1 MKPVTSLIWAIS
13 ILLCIC
19 AGGWA
24 SSVNVHVSSP
34 DEKPGTGF
42 SKDSSCHQY
51 DSPGGFSSLSKAEV
65 DGIIEPYIKNGTFV
79 GVAVA
84 VIDEHGYDVWG
95 YGTTDSNSTHVP
107 DENTVFEI
115 GSVSKT
121 FSGVLLA
128 DALLQGTMTLTD
140 PLSRY
145 LPQDQKVP
153 DFEGRTITI
162 RDLATHT
169 SGLPPVPDKFFIVA
183 NNSSNKSPAE
193 SYEDIVSLYETMDA
207 DEVYRWL
214 GNYTLTSPVGKNWS
228 YCNVGAAILGQ
239 IIAHTHGMTFRDLV
253 QERISKPLGMDST
266 DTILTPDLAA
276 RFATGYRAYG
286 GEFGKARLIQFNDFW
301 DPNGGIYS
309 TPHDMIR
316 YTAAAM
322 GLCPSALSDACTVSE
337 LPFALREERPQL
349 LLQGLLWEIMPLPD
363 GTALIMKTGETN
375 AFQTQ
380 MIFSRPYKKGV
391 LVFINTAY
399 LGEGPRISSIA
410 LSIMEKML
418 PDRSFSSV
426 NG

>member
-1 MKPVTSLIWAIS
+1 
-13 ILLCIC
+13 
-19 AGGWA
+19 
-24 SSVNVHVSSP
+24 
-34 DEKPGTGF
+34 
-42 SKDSSCHQY
+42 
-51 DSPGGFSSLSKAEV
+51 
-65 DGIIEPYIKNGTFV
+65 
-79 GVAVA
+79 
-84 VIDEHGYDVWG
+84 
-95 YGTTDSNSTHVP
+95 
-107 DENTVFEI
+107 
-115 GSVSKT
+115 
-121 FSGVLLA
+121 
-128 DALLQGTMTLTD
+128 
-140 PLSRY
+140 
-145 LPQDQKVP
+145 
-153 DFEGRTITI
+153 
-162 RDLATHT
+162 
-169 SGLPPVPDKFFIVA
+169 
-183 NNSSNKSPAE
+183 
-193 SYEDIVSLYETMDA
+193 
-207 DEVYRWL
+207 
-214 GNYTLTSPVGKNWS
+214 
-228 YCNVGAAILGQ
+228 
-239 IIAHTHGMTFRDLV
+239 
-253 QERISKPLGMDST
+253 MDST

>member
-107 DENTVFEI
+107 DENTVCEI

-183 NNSSNKSPAE
+183 NNSSNKS
-193 SYEDIVSLYETMDA
+193 
-207 DEVYRWL
+207 
-214 GNYTLTSPVGKNWS
+214 
-228 YCNVGAAILGQ
+228 
-239 IIAHTHGMTFRDLV
+239 
-253 QERISKPLGMDST
+253 
-266 DTILTPDLAA
+266 
-276 RFATGYRAYG
+276 
-286 GEFGKARLIQFNDFW
+286 
-301 DPNGGIYS
+301 
-309 TPHDMIR
+309 
-316 YTAAAM
+316 
-322 GLCPSALSDACTVSE
+322 
-337 LPFALREERPQL
+337 L
-349 LLQGLLWEIMPLPD
+349 LNR
-363 GTALIMKTGETN
+363 MKTLFPCMRRWMQIGCIAGLEITRSLHRLGK
-375 AFQTQ
+375 T
-380 MIFSRPYKKGV
+380 GV
-391 LVFINTAY
+391 TAMSGRQY
-399 LGEGPRISSIA
+399 S
-410 LSIMEKML
+410 
-418 PDRSFSSV
+418 DRSSLILMA
-426 NG
+426 